1 MLEDMTDWLLLS
13 GGNNIE
19 DLESVDSLNSFPNLM
34 VRIIFLN
41 DVSLKL
47 PPKSINE
54 IEKKWIRKPI
64 FV

>member
-54 IEKKWIRKPI
+54 IEKKWTRKPI